1 MVAPA
6 VRTKSQEAASP
17 PAHPSVHHVNL
28 AIDVVLSNMEVQDLR
43 AVVRSLLARGDPG
56 TIGTF
61 SSLVRSHITR
71 TQPSPRSSSPPLFAR
86 SASGD
91 IVPTSQFYRLRSQAR
106 VSFGAGMGKASF
118 IPLLQIIRAI
128 SGLQWDEDSDLAMA
142 LAEVDCDIAAAVM
155 TTRDEVR
162 DGRMKDHEG
171 VRSAV
176 AELRAALT
184 DVAVEVESW
193 GGDNPFE
200 RGLGE
205 AEDGA
210 L

>member
-6 VRTKSQEAASP
+6 VRTKSQDAAAP

-28 AIDVVLSNMEVQDLR
+28 AIDIILSNMETQDLR
-43 AVVRSLLARGDPG
+43 AVVRTLLARGDPG

-71 TQPSPRSSSPPLFAR
+71 TQPSPHAPTPTLFAR
-86 SASGD
+86 SGSGA

-106 VSFGAGMGKASF
+106 VSFGAGMGKASLL
-118 IPLLQIIRAI
+118 PLLQIIRAT
-128 SGLQWDEDSDLAMA
+128 SGLQWDEDGALAMA

-162 DGRMKDHEG
+162 DGRLKDHEG
-171 VRSAV
+171 VLSTV
-176 AELRAALT
+176 AELRSALE
-184 DVAVEVESW
+184 DVAIEVESW

-200 RGLGE
+200 RGLAE
-205 AEDGA
+205 AQDGV